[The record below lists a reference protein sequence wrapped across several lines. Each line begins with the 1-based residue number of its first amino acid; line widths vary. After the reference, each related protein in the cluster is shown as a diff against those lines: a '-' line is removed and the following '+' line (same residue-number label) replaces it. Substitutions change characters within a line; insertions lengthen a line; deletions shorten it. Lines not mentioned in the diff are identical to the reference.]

1 MDFIKGREYLVSKRL
16 NPSQID
22 AVMDFSH
29 DLLVLST
36 AGSGKTRVISEKIAF
51 ALNYIGYEPSSILA
65 LTYTKKAAEEM
76 RGRVSSLCGN
86 RVRLDELKISTFN
99 AYGMSLISKYMSDYE
114 YDVVDEID
122 QQIIIKGIKEEMIAR
137 GNTSCK
143 DAKTKDLVDLIAKT
157 KCSGIR
163 PENQAAVHKTAKN
176 AKIPDFPEIYKAYEE
191 TLHDNNMVD
200 FEDQILK
207 SIEILD
213 NRSDVRDELH
223 ERYRLILVDEYQDT
237 NRMQDVFLNK
247 LRGHNTQLVIVGDD
261 DQSIYGFRG
270 AEVENIRKYD
280 NLKGFRTV
288 HLAQNY
294 RSSKAIL
301 EFADAI
307 IRQDAGRKQKRIFTE
322 KPYGEKPYCL
332 EAKDMADEINQVIRV
347 IKRKE
352 DTETAILARI
362 NATLNRFI
370 YPMLKAGL
378 DIDIKDSV
386 YHLLKPEYMQRVYAF
401 LLLLERPDNTE
412 AFRALAD
419 SKVTDEELDEV
430 IPLSKDFITSLK
442 IGLEK
447 NIFNETSAP
456 WVGNFLRCYDEAKH
470 LKDKSVSDSFEDDV
484 IKAVLGGDALSG
496 NKKASQRERIRE
508 FLQLKNT
515 GLVKSGSTLLRDFL
529 LTLKSDSGE
538 SRIKL
543 LTIHASKGLEFERVF
558 IVHVNEGFI
567 PLERVEKDEEKDEES
582 DEENDEEND
591 EGSIEKKAKERAE
604 ELRLFF
610 VAATRAEKQLY
621 LSYVNSDDKI
631 DDIQPS
637 SFLDAIDSSL
647 YEYTLADEYVFKE
660 DDKPAPMVA
669 DVSSEISFS
678 VGDIVETSRGE
689 NAVVTEVGDKIF
701 IKVSE
706 TYKRYSYE
714 LKEALKELKLK
725 RRA

>member
-1 MDFIKGREYLVSKRL
+1 MDLIKGREYLVKKEL

-51 ALNYIGYEPSSILA
+51 ALNYMLYEPSSILA

-76 RGRVSSLCGN
+76 RNRISSLCGK

-143 DAKTKDLVDLIAKT
+143 DTKTKDIADLIAKT

-163 PENQAAVHKTAKN
+163 PENQKAVNETATNAKN
-176 AKIPDFPEIYKAYEE
+176 PDFPEIYKAYEE
-191 TLHDNNMVD
+191 NLLNNNLVD

-213 NRSDVRDELH
+213 NRADIRAELH

-294 RSSKAIL
+294 RSTKAIL

-307 IRQDAGRKQKRIFTE
+307 IRQDEGRKQKRIFTE
-322 KPYGEKPYCL
+322 NPYGEKPYCL

-352 DTETAILARI
+352 DTETAILARK
-362 NATLNRFI
+362 NSTLNRFI
-370 YPMLKAGL
+370 HPMLKAGL

-401 LLLLERPDNTE
+401 LFLLEKPDNTD
-412 AFRALAD
+412 AFLTLAD
-419 SKVTDEELDEV
+419 SIFTDDELEKA
-430 IPLSKDFITSLK
+430 ILLSEDFITSLK
-442 IGLEK
+442 TGLEK
-447 NIFNETSAP
+447 KYFNDNSAP
-456 WVGNFLRCYDEAKH
+456 WVRNFLRCYDEAKR
-470 LKDKSVSDSFEDDV
+470 LKDQSVSDAFEDAV
-484 IKAVLGGDALSG
+484 IKAVFGSDVLSG
-496 NKKASQRERIRE
+496 NKKASQMERIRE

-515 GLVKSGSTLLRDFL
+515 GFVKSGSTQLRDFL
-529 LTLKSDSGE
+529 LTLKSDSVE

-567 PLERVEKDEEKDEES
+567 PSDRAES
-582 DEENDEEND
+582 DEE
-591 EGSIEKKAKERAE
+591 KAE
-604 ELRLFF
+604 ELRLFY
-610 VAATRAEKQLY
+610 VAATRAKKQLY
-621 LSYVNSDDKI
+621 FSYVDSDDKI

-647 YEYTLADEYVFKE
+647 YEYTLADEYAFKE

-701 IKVSE
+701 IKVPE

-714 LKEALKELKLK
+714 FKEAIKELKLK

>member
-1 MDFIKGREYLVSKRL
+1 MDLIKGREYLVSKGL

-51 ALNYIGYEPSSILA
+51 ALNYMGYEPSSILA

-76 RGRVSSLCGN
+76 RNRISSLCGN

-137 GNTSCK
+137 GNNSCK
-143 DAKTKDLVDLIAKT
+143 DAKTKDLADLIAKT

-163 PENQAAVHKTAKN
+163 PENQAAVLKTAKN

-191 TLHDNNMVD
+191 NLLNNNLVD

-213 NRSDVRDELH
+213 NRADIRAELH

-378 DIDIKDSV
+378 DIDIKDSI
-386 YHLLKPEYMQRVYAF
+386 YQLLKPGYMQRVYAF

-419 SKVTDEELDEV
+419 SIVTDEELDEV

-484 IKAVLGGDALSG
+484 IKAVLGSDALSG

-515 GLVKSGSTLLRDFL
+515 GFVKSGSTQLRDFL

-567 PLERVEKDEEKDEES
+567 PLERVEN
-582 DEENDEEND
+582 DEENDEE
-591 EGSIEKKAKERAE
+591 SIKKKAKERAE
-604 ELRLFF
+604 ELRLFY

-621 LSYVNSDDKI
+621 FSYVNSDDKI
-631 DDIQPS
+631 DDILPS

>member
-213 NRSDVRDELH
+213 NRSDIRAELH

-237 NRMQDVFLNK
+237 NRMQDIFLNK

-294 RSSKAIL
+294 RSTKAIL
-301 EFADAI
+301 KFADDI
-307 IRQDAGRKQKRIFTE
+307 IRQSTDRIVKTIFTE
-322 KPYGEKPYCL
+322 NPYGEKPYCM
-332 EAKDMADEINQVIRV
+332 EANNTADEINQVINL
-347 IKRKE
+347 IKRNE
-352 DTETAILARI
+352 NEETAILARKHS
-362 NATLNRFI
+362 TLNRFI
-370 YPMLKAGL
+370 HPMLKAGL

-412 AFRALAD
+412 AFRVLAD
-419 SKVTDEELDEV
+419 SIVTDDELDKV

-447 NIFNETSAP
+447 NMFNEKSAP
-456 WVGNFLRCYDEAKH
+456 WVRNFLRCYDEAKH

-484 IKAVLGGDALSG
+484 IKVVLGSDALSAE
-496 NKKASQRERIRE
+496 KKASQRERIRE

-515 GLVKSGSTLLRDFL
+515 GFVKSGSTQLRDFL

-567 PLERVEKDEEKDEES
+567 PSDRAES
-582 DEENDEEND
+582 DEE
-591 EGSIEKKAKERAE
+591 KAE
-604 ELRLFF
+604 ELRLFY

-621 LSYVNSDDKI
+621 FSYVNSDDKI

>member
-51 ALNYIGYEPSSILA
+51 ALNYMLYEPSSILA

-515 GLVKSGSTLLRDFL
+515 GLVK
-529 LTLKSDSGE
+529 
-538 SRIKL
+538 
-543 LTIHASKGLEFERVF
+543 
-558 IVHVNEGFI
+558 
-567 PLERVEKDEEKDEES
+567 
-582 DEENDEEND
+582 
-591 EGSIEKKAKERAE
+591 
-604 ELRLFF
+604 
-610 VAATRAEKQLY
+610 
-621 LSYVNSDDKI
+621 
-631 DDIQPS
+631 
-637 SFLDAIDSSL
+637 
-647 YEYTLADEYVFKE
+647 
-660 DDKPAPMVA
+660 
-669 DVSSEISFS
+669 
-678 VGDIVETSRGE
+678 
-689 NAVVTEVGDKIF
+689 
-701 IKVSE
+701 
-706 TYKRYSYE
+706 
-714 LKEALKELKLK
+714 
-725 RRA
+725 

>member
-51 ALNYIGYEPSSILA
+51 ALNYMLYEPSSILA